1 MVSESDD
8 RGGGP
13 RVLYV
18 DGSPEAPSVASA
30 LPADVTVVE
39 TAAAARD
46 ALQTARYDVVVTEY
60 VLPDAP
66 AVDGGAVSLCEHVR
80 EYFPGTSV
88 VVFTDAGGEAVAG
101 AVVAAGA
108 DGYVPKTDGAAVLEE
123 RVTPL
128 LERAPTVDSV
138 PADPAAVVED
148 APTVDSVPANPATVV
163 EDAPLA
169 VVEVDANA
177 VIVRWN
183 SGAESL
189 FGYTKAEALGE
200 DLVDLV
206 VPPDVREDVD
216 AVCETALSTP
226 GYLQNVNE
234 NVRKDGSRITC
245 EWHSTSA
252 TNADGDVVSAV
263 SLVHDVTA
271 REARKETIAQLREV
285 TRDLVRADD
294 ATTVAETVV
303 TAVEDI
309 LDQPF
314 AVVYIADEDG
324 TELEQSAATGAIGD
338 VPAVVTGES
347 LNWTVFESGE
357 RRVVQED
364 VHETTTLDEESPL
377 RSAVVHPL
385 GAHGTLAIAATEE
398 HAFDETDVQL
408 STVLSSATTAALDRT
423 SREAELRFQQTIVDT
438 VGAGVF
444 ALDRDGFVE
453 TANDT
458 LVAMTGYG
466 REELVGMHVGV
477 LVGEETY
484 ANATERMM
492 ELADAAGHTEDVVTM
507 EVTVRA
513 ADGTEIPCEVN
524 VGVLPGGVDDA
535 GVAGVVRDVRERKR
549 IQSELGAKRRKIEN
563 LHDIAS
569 LLDDCERRE
578 DVWRLTVEAAEG
590 ILDFD
595 VCGIDEVRGEYLHS
609 VGLSSEIE
617 PEGYKHVTHVSDGI
631 AGKTHRT
638 GESFLFDDIQADNE
652 AKPEKRTYR
661 SLVSVPI
668 GEYGVFQ
675 AVSDELGGFDDDDL
689 ELAELLMRHVED
701 ALERIEFEG
710 RLRGER
716 DRFAALFENVPDP
729 VVQTRHTDDGAMV
742 EAVNPAFECV
752 FGYTTEDIV
761 GGNLNDFVVPVD
773 RMEEARAIDGRGRE
787 GEVVEREVKRRTTD
801 GLRDFQLT
809 AVPVEPDADEPL
821 TFFVYS
827 DITQRKERQKRV
839 EILNRVLR
847 HDLRNGMNIIKGSA
861 EMLQDAVS
869 DTTAVRYADQ
879 VIERADDL
887 LGLAEKTR
895 AVERTLDRDTEATGR
910 VSVRESVETSATRI
924 REEYPNARIDLNVTA
939 DVAVRADDMLS
950 TAVYHVMENAVEHN
964 DNAEPHVTV
973 CADYAGDREDM
984 IRLQVA
990 DDGPG
995 IPETER
1001 ELIDEEREIT
1011 QLRHASGLG
1020 LWLVDW
1026 VLGQSGGSVAFD
1038 ANEPRGTVVTLSVP
1052 IATEADEIRAD
1063 D

>member
-1 MVSESDD
+1 VVVSESDE

-18 DGSPEAPSVASA
+18 DGSPEAAAVSSA
-30 LPADVTVVE
+30 LPGDVAVVE
-39 TAAAARD
+39 TEAAART
-46 ALQTARYDVVVTEY
+46 ALETTRYDVVVAEY
-60 VLPDAP
+60 ALPDARP
-66 AVDGGAVSLCEHVR
+66 GDGGSTSLCEHVH
-80 EYFPGTSV
+80 EQFPGTSV
-88 VVFTDAGGEAVAG
+88 VVYTDAGGEAVAG
-101 AVVAAGA
+101 EVVAAGA
-108 DGYVPKTDGAAVLEE
+108 TGYVPKAAGTTVLAE
-123 RVTPL
+123 RVNAL
-128 LERAPTVDSV
+128 VD
-138 PADPAAVVED
+138 D
-148 APTVDSVPANPATVV
+148 APTVDTVPADPSSVV
-163 EDAPLA
+163 ENAPLA
-169 VVEVDANA
+169 LVEVDVND

-189 FGYTKAEALGE
+189 FGYSKAEALGE
-200 DLVDLV
+200 DLIDLV
-206 VPPDVREDVD
+206 VPSDQRDDVVPVSD
-216 AVCETALSTP
+216 TALSAP
-226 GYLQNVNE
+226 GDLRNVND
-234 NVRKDGSRITC
+234 NVRKDGTRITC
-245 EWHSTSA
+245 EWHATNA
-252 TNADGDVVSAV
+252 TNADGDVVSSV

-285 TRDLVRADD
+285 TRDLVRADEP
-294 ATTVAETVV
+294 TTVAETVV
-303 TAVEDI
+303 TAVEET

-314 AVVYIADEDG
+314 AVVYLQNEDG
-324 TELEQSAATGAIGD
+324 TGLASAASTTAFGD
-338 VPAVVTGES
+338 PPAVVTGES
-347 LNWTVFESGE
+347 LNWTVYDDGE
-357 RRVVQED
+357 RRVVQENID
-364 VHETTTLDEESPL
+364 EVTTLSADTPI
-377 RSAVVHPL
+377 RSGVVHPL
-385 GAHGTLAIAATEE
+385 GEHGTLALAGTEE

-408 STVLSSATTAALDRT
+408 STVLASATTAALDRT
-423 SREAELRFQQTIVDT
+423 SREAELRFHQTIVDT

-444 ALDRDGFVE
+444 ALDGDGYVE

-458 LVAMTGYG
+458 LVAMTGYD
-466 REELVGMHVGV
+466 RDELVGMHAKR

-484 ANATERMM
+484 GSAAERLTE
-492 ELADAAGHTEDVVTM
+492 LVAVDGDTEDVVTM
-507 EVTVRA
+507 EGTMRA
-513 ADGTEIPCEVN
+513 ADGTQIPCEVN
-524 VGVLPGGVDDA
+524 VGVLPGGLDDG

-595 VCGIDEVRGEYLHS
+595 VCGIDEVRDEYLHS

-617 PEGYKHVTHVSDGI
+617 PEGYKHVAHVSDGI
-631 AGKTHRT
+631 AGKSHRT
-638 GESFLFDDIQADNE
+638 GESFLFEDIQADNE
-652 AKPEKRTYR
+652 ATPEKRTYR

-675 AVSDELGGFDDDDL
+675 AVSDEVGGFDEDDL

-729 VVQTRHTDDGAMV
+729 VVQTRHTDDGAV
-742 EAVNPAFECV
+742 VDAVNPAFEGA
-752 FGYTTEDIV
+752 FGYARDDIV
-761 GGNLNDFVVPVD
+761 GAKINEFIVPAD
-773 RMEEARAIDGRGRE
+773 RMDDARAIDRRGRE
-787 GEVVEREVKRRTTD
+787 GQVVEQEVKRRTTD

-821 TFFVYS
+821 TFFVYA

-869 DTTAVRYADQ
+869 DTTAVGYADQ

-895 AVERTLDRDTEATGR
+895 AVERTLDRDSEATGP
-910 VSVRESVETSATRI
+910 VSVTESVETSAARI
-924 REEYPNARIDLNVTA
+924 RQEYPSARIELDVTA
-939 DVAVRADDMLS
+939 DVAVRADDMLR
-950 TAVYHVMENAVEHN
+950 TAIYHVMENAVEHN
-964 DNAEPHVTV
+964 DTPEPQVTV
-973 CADYAGDREDM
+973 RADYAGDCEDM
-984 IRLQVA
+984 LRLEVA

-995 IPETER
+995 IPAAER
-1001 ELIDEEREIT
+1001 ELIGEEREIT

-1020 LWLVDW
+1020 LWLVNW
-1026 VLGQSGGSVAFD
+1026 VVGQSGGSITFD

-1052 IATEADEIRAD
+1052 VATETDVVRAD

>member
-1 MVSESDD
+1 VVVSESAEQ
-8 RGGGP
+8 GGGP

-18 DGSPEAPSVASA
+18 DGSPEAAAASSA
-30 LPADVTVVE
+30 LPGDVTVVE
-39 TAAAARD
+39 TEAAARTALAD
-46 ALQTARYDVVVTEY
+46 ASFDVVVTEY

-66 AVDGGAVSLCEHVR
+66 AAEDGTVGFCEHVSER
-80 EYFPGTSV
+80 APDADV
-88 VVFTDAGGEAVAG
+88 VVYTAAGGEAVAG

-108 DGYVPKTDGAAVLEE
+108 TGYVPKAAGTAVLAE
-123 RVTPL
+123 RVTAL
-128 LERAPTVDSV
+128 VDDAPAADGV
-138 PADPAAVVED
+138 PVDPA
-148 APTVDSVPANPATVV
+148 SVV

-169 VVEVDANA
+169 LVEVDAND

-189 FGYTKAEALGE
+189 FGYSKADALGE
-200 DLVDLV
+200 DLLELV
-206 VPPDVREDVD
+206 VPPGQREAVD
-216 AVCETALSTP
+216 EVCETALSTP
-226 GYLQNVNE
+226 GSLQNVNE

-245 EWHSTSA
+245 EWHSTNA
-252 TNADGDVVSAV
+252 TNADGEIVSSV

-271 REARKETIAQLREV
+271 RETRKETIAQLRAV

-294 ATTVAETVV
+294 STTVAETAV
-303 TAVEDI
+303 TAVEEI

-314 AVVYIADEDG
+314 AIVYLADEDG
-324 TELEQSAATGAIGD
+324 QALEPAAATAAIDGP
-338 VPAVVTGES
+338 PAVVTGES
-347 LNWTVFESGE
+347 LNWRVYDAGE
-357 RRVVQED
+357 PRVVHED
-364 VHETTTLDEESPL
+364 VREVTTLDADTPVE
-377 RSAVVHPL
+377 SAVVHPL
-385 GAHGTLAIAATEE
+385 GAHGTLALAGTEE

-408 STVLSSATTAALDRT
+408 STVLASATTAALDRT

-444 ALDRDGFVE
+444 ALDCDGYVE
-453 TANDT
+453 TVNDT
-458 LVAMTGYG
+458 LATMTGYD
-466 REELVGMHVGV
+466 REALVGMHAKR
-477 LVGEETY
+477 LVGEETF
-484 ANATERMM
+484 ANASDRVA
-492 ELADAAGHTEDVVTM
+492 ELAATSDGEVVEEVVTLEGRM
-507 EVTVRA
+507 RA

-524 VGVLPGGVDDA
+524 VGVLPGGLEA
-535 GVAGVVRDVRERKR
+535 GGVAGVVRDVRERKR

-569 LLDDCERRE
+569 LLDDCETRE

-609 VGLSSEIE
+609 VGLSSETE
-617 PEGYKHVTHVSDGI
+617 PEGYRHVSHVSDGI

-638 GESFLFDDIQADNE
+638 GESFLFDDIQADND
-652 AKPEKRTYR
+652 ATPEKRTYR

-675 AVSDELGGFDDDDL
+675 AVSDEVGGFDEDDL

-729 VVQTRHTDDGAMV
+729 VVQTRHTDEGAIV
-742 EAVNPAFECV
+742 DAVNPAFEGV
-752 FGYTTEDIV
+752 FGYGRDDIV
-761 GGNLNDFVVPVD
+761 DGNLNEFVVPTD
-773 RMEEARAIDGRGRE
+773 RMDEARAIDERGRK
-787 GEVVEREVKRRTTD
+787 GQVVEEEVKRQTTD

-809 AVPVEPDADEPL
+809 AVPVEPDADEPS
-821 TFFVYS
+821 TFFLYS

-869 DTTAVRYADQ
+869 DTTAVGYADQ

-895 AVERTLDRDTEATGR
+895 AVERTLDRDSEATGP
-910 VSVRESVETSATRI
+910 VSVRESVETSAARI
-924 REEYPNARIDLNVTA
+924 REEYPNARIDLDLTA
-939 DVAVRADDMLS
+939 DVAVRADDMLR
-950 TAVYHVMENAVEHN
+950 TAIYHVMENAVEHN
-964 DNAEPHVTV
+964 DSPDPHVSV
-973 CADYAGDREDM
+973 CADYAGDSEDM
-984 IRLQVA
+984 LRLEVA

-995 IPETER
+995 IPAAER
-1001 ELIDEEREIT
+1001 ELIGEEREIT

-1020 LWLVDW
+1020 LWLVNW
-1026 VLGQSGGSVAFD
+1026 VVGQSGGSVRFAS
-1038 ANEPRGTVVTLSVP
+1038 NEPRGTVVTLSVP
-1052 IATEADEIRAD
+1052 IATEAEVVHAD

>member
-1 MVSESDD
+1 MVSKSGE

-13 RVLYV
+13 RVLHV
-18 DGSPEAPSVASA
+18 DESSEATAVAAA

-39 TAAAARD
+39 TAGAARD
-46 ALQTARYDVVVTEY
+46 ALDSTRYDVVVTEY
-60 VLPDAP
+60 ALPDARP
-66 AVDGGAVSLCEHVR
+66 ADGGSVSLCEHVR
-80 EYFPGTSV
+80 EEFPGTGV
-88 VVFTDAGGEAVAG
+88 VVYTTAGGEVVAG
-101 AVVAAGA
+101 EVVAAGA
-108 DGYVPKTDGAAVLEE
+108 DGYVPKREGAAVLAD
-123 RVTPL
+123 RVGAL
-128 LERAPTVDSV
+128 LD
-138 PADPAAVVED
+138 D
-148 APTVDSVPANPATVV
+148 APTVDAVPADPSSVV
-163 EDAPLA
+163 ENAPLA
-169 VVEVDANA
+169 LVEVDANDG
-177 VIVRWN
+177 IVRWN

-189 FGYTKAEALGE
+189 FGYAKAEALGE

-206 VPPDVREDVD
+206 VPAELREEVG
-216 AVCETALSTP
+216 AVCDTALSTP
-226 GYLQNVNE
+226 GRLQNVNE

-271 REARKETIAQLREV
+271 REARKETIAQLRAV

-294 ATTVAETVV
+294 TTTVAERVV
-303 TAVEDI
+303 AAVEEI
-309 LDQPF
+309 LGQPY
-314 AVVYIADEDG
+314 AVVYLTDEDG
-324 TELEQSAATGAIGD
+324 AELTAAASTTAFGD
-338 VPAVVTGES
+338 PPPVVTGES
-347 LNWTVFESGE
+347 LNWTVYDDGE
-357 RRVVQED
+357 RRVVQAE
-364 VHETTTLDEESPL
+364 VHEVTTLDEDTAV

-385 GAHGTLAIAATEE
+385 GGHGTLALGATDEN
-398 HAFDETDVQL
+398 AFDETDVQL
-408 STVLSSATTAALDRT
+408 STVLASATTAALDRT
-423 SREAELRFQQTIVDT
+423 SREAELRFQQTIVNT

-444 ALDRDGFVE
+444 ALDRDGRVE
-453 TANDT
+453 TVNDT
-458 LVAMTGYG
+458 LVEMTGYDRDDLIG
-466 REELVGMHVGV
+466 LHALT

-484 ANATERMM
+484 ERATARMS
-492 ELADAAGHTEDVVTM
+492 ELADAEHAEDVVTM
-507 EVTVRA
+507 EVTIRA

-524 VGVLPGGVDDA
+524 VGVLPGGLDDG

-549 IQSELGAKRRKIEN
+549 IQSELGEKRRKIEN

-595 VCGIDEVRGEYLHS
+595 VCGIDEARGEYLHS

-631 AGKTHRT
+631 AGKTHQT
-638 GESFLFDDIQADNE
+638 GESFLFEDIQADND
-652 AKPEKRTYR
+652 ATPEKRTYR

-675 AVSDELGGFDDDDL
+675 AVSDEVGGFDEDDL

-729 VVQTRHTDDGAMV
+729 VVQTRHTDEGALV
-742 EAVNPAFECV
+742 DAVNPAFEGV
-752 FGYTTEDIV
+752 FGYGSEDIV
-761 GGNLNDFVVPVD
+761 GGDLNEFVVPTD
-773 RMEEARAIDGRGRE
+773 RMDDARSIDERGRE
-787 GEVVEREVKRRTTD
+787 GQVVEQEVKRRTTD
-801 GLRDFQLT
+801 GLRDFELT
-809 AVPVEPDADEPL
+809 VVPVEPDTDEPL
-821 TFFVYS
+821 TFFVYA
-827 DITQRKERQKRV
+827 DITQRKERRKRV

-869 DTTAVRYADQ
+869 DTTAVGYADQ

-895 AVERTLDRDTEATGR
+895 AVERTLDRDTEATGP
-910 VSVRESVETSATRI
+910 VSVTESVETSATRI
-924 REEYPNARIDLNVTA
+924 REEYPNARIDLDVTA
-939 DVAVRADDMLS
+939 DVAVHADDMLR
-950 TAVYHVMENAVEHN
+950 TAIYHVMENAVEHN
-964 DNAEPHVTV
+964 DNRDPHVTV
-973 CADYAGDREDM
+973 CADYAGDREE
-984 IRLQVA
+984 ILRLEVA

-995 IPETER
+995 IPATER
-1001 ELIDEEREIT
+1001 ELIGEEREIT

-1020 LWLVDW
+1020 LWLVNW
-1026 VLGQSGGSVAFD
+1026 VVGQSGGSITFD
-1038 ANEPRGTVVTLSVP
+1038 ANDPRGTVVTLTVP
-1052 IATEADEIRAD
+1052 VANEADVVRVD